1 MRQASEIIIKASEPD
16 DVESGL
22 AEPLPNVDLSGLR
35 GGVRGLGD
43 ELVED
48 VLELLV
54 GRYRLVGS
62 VKVNS
67 KVSEGHLQLHL
78 VRLVQEDRSVI
89 VPDLVGSK
97 GTDQQRR
104 SQPQRYIDR
113 FFCLVTY
120 GFIIFLC
127 LL

>member
-54 GRYRLVGS
+54 GSYRLVGS
-62 VKVNS
+62 EKVKS
-67 KVSEGHLQLHL
+67 KAE
-78 VRLVQEDRSVI
+78 
-89 VPDLVGSK
+89 
-97 GTDQQRR
+97 
-104 SQPQRYIDR
+104 
-113 FFCLVTY
+113 
-120 GFIIFLC
+120 
-127 LL
+127 